1 MCQYSTDLIY
11 LYVKIHRNWFMYI
24 VDIQHRL
31 LSQKVTI
38 SDILSTKRCSNITI
52 HHVISLILI
61 KKDHMIH
68 GNKFI
73 TI

>member
-11 LYVKIHRNWFMYI
+11 LYVKIHRNLFMYI

-38 SDILSTKRCSNITI
+38 SDILSTKRYSDITI
-52 HHVISLILI
+52 HHENSLIMII
-61 KKDHMIH
+61 KRPYDSHVFF
-68 GNKFI
+68 N
-73 TI
+73 